1 MFALSLDQR
10 AWLQTWGSSLALLP
24 FCVVFALEGGGFW
37 LGEALWTV
45 VHAFDLIIHEAGHFF
60 FRFFGRFMMIAG
72 GSLLQLLI
80 PALFVY
86 QGVYWSNK
94 LGTQLALLLLGQ
106 NFVDVSIYA
115 ADAQARALPL
125 IGNLGP
131 ESHDWH
137 NMLVMLGW
145 LEHTPLIAG
154 AIYAMAFVCWGLMLA
169 VPLRIY

>member
-1 MFALSLDQR
+1 MLSPSQR
-10 AWLQTWGSSLALLP
+10 LWLETWGTSVALLP
-24 FCVVFALEGGGFW
+24 FVVVFATQGGGFW

-60 FRFFGRFMMIAG
+60 FRFFGRFMEIAG
-72 GSLLQLLI
+72 GSLLQLLM

-137 NMLVMLGW
+137 NLLVMTGL
-145 LEHTPLIAG
+145 LEHTALIAG
-154 AIYAMAFVCWGLMLA
+154 AIYACAFVCWALMLA
-169 VPLRIY
+169 VPLRIH